1 LFAID
6 ANGNPYAP
14 AWMTFNIRA
23 QYQFT
28 DTLSFVSA
36 LENISNEG
44 YRPFASG
51 ISGPGTHLI
60 FAITYK
66 N

>member
-28 DTLSFVSA
+28 ENISFVSA

>member
-1 LFAID
+1 
-6 ANGNPYAP
+6 
-14 AWMTFNIRA
+14 MTFNIRA

-51 ISGPGTHLI
+51 ISAPGTHLI